1 MRYSTS
7 LDAPTGRVSYHA
19 VYEKPTYD
27 FCDIGTRTRSQV
39 RRGLKSC
46 AIEPITLEQLA
57 DQGWPLHCDT
67 LGRQGRE
74 VRIDREDWR
83 RRWLSAADLPGFS
96 VWGAFI
102 DKRLVASQVTFKMGA
117 WCYFIYSQTDRES
130 LKLKVSNA
138 MIFHV
143 TRETISQPDVQA
155 IFIGMHSLDA
165 PASVDDFKF
174 LMGYAAKPVRQQV
187 VFHPWLRP
195 AINRYTYTMVKG
207 LKSFRTGHPALR
219 KAEGLIR
226 FYLEGQ
232 RPLQEQTLPPVLQAA
247 VMGQAT

>member
-1 MRYSTS
+1 MRVSFDES
-7 LDAPTGRVSYHA
+7 RQQQRSAAVLDRHAGMRGDVRPDRLDAA
-19 VYEKPTYD
+19 VGDRY
-27 FCDIGTRTRSQV
+27 RN
-39 RRGLKSC
+39 
-46 AIEPITLEQLA
+46 
-57 DQGWPLHCDT
+57 PL
-67 LGRQGRE
+67 
-74 VRIDREDWR
+74 
-83 RRWLSAADLPGFS
+83 
-96 VWGAFI
+96 
-102 DKRLVASQVTFKMGA
+102 
-117 WCYFIYSQTDRES
+117 
-130 LKLKVSNA
+130 
-138 MIFHV
+138 
-143 TRETISQPDVQA
+143 TISQPDVQA